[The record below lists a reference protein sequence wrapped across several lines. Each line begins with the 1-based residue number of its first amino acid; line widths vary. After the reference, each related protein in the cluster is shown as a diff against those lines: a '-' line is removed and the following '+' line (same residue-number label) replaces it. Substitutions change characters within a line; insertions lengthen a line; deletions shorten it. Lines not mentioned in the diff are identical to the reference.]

1 MAKRFQVVIVG
12 GGPVGVAL
20 AVQLGMRGV
29 TCGLVESRTDL
40 GRIPKGQNLT
50 HRTLE
55 TFYFMGLV
63 DELRAVRLMPPGFAI
78 GEITTYRDL
87 NSPYFHAPKGR
98 SIVHDFYFE
107 KNDRLPQYQMEKV
120 LRAKMATFPHVEARF
135 GWNATKIEQ
144 DAHGVRIAI
153 EKGVEKE
160 TWEADYVVGCD
171 GGHSLVREQIGIP
184 RSGTDFDELMVLVVF
199 RSKEFHEGLK
209 ARYPER
215 STYRAMHPDLKGYWK
230 FFGRIDVGE
239 GWFFHAPVPKNTT
252 RENFDFAGIM
262 HEAAL

>member
-1 MAKRFQVVIVG
+1 MANRYQVAIVG

-29 TCGLVESRTDL
+29 TCAVVESRTDL

-50 HRTLE
+50 QRTLE
-55 TFYFMGLV
+55 HFHFMGIV
-63 DELRAVRLMPPGFAI
+63 DELRASRLMPPGFAI

-87 NSPYFHAPKGR
+87 NSPYFHAAAGR
-98 SIVHDFYFE
+98 LLVHDFYFE

-120 LRAKMATFPHVEARF
+120 LRAKMATFSGIEARF
-135 GWNATKIEQ
+135 GWTATRIEQ
-144 DAHGVRIAI
+144 DAHGVQVSI
-153 EKGVEKE
+153 EKDGAKE
-160 TWEADYVVGCD
+160 IWEADYVVGCD

-199 RSKEFHEGLK
+199 RSKEFHAGLK

-239 GWFFHAPVPKNTT
+239 G
-252 RENFDFAGIM
+252 
-262 HEAAL
+262 

>member
-1 MAKRFQVVIVG
+1 MKKYQVIIVG

-20 AVQLGMRGV
+20 AVQLGMRDIS
-29 TCGLVESRTDL
+29 CMLVESRTDL

-87 NSPYFHAPKGR
+87 NSPYFHA
-98 SIVHDFYFE
+98 
-107 KNDRLPQYQMEKV
+107 
-120 LRAKMATFPHVEARF
+120 
-135 GWNATKIEQ
+135 TKSAQ
-144 DAHGVRIAI
+144 DAHGVKVAI
-153 EKGVEKE
+153 EKGDTKE

-184 RSGTDFDELMVLVVF
+184 RSGT
-199 RSKEFHEGLK
+199 
-209 ARYPER
+209 
-215 STYRAMHPDLKGYWK
+215 
-230 FFGRIDVGE
+230 
-239 GWFFHAPVPKNTT
+239 
-252 RENFDFAGIM
+252 
-262 HEAAL
+262 

>member
-1 MAKRFQVVIVG
+1 MKKFQVVIVG

-20 AVQLGMRGV
+20 AVQLGMRGI

-63 DELRAVRLMPPGFAI
+63 DELRASRLMPPGFAI

-87 NSPYFHAPKGR
+87 NSPYFHAAAGR
-98 SIVHDFYFE
+98 LLMHDYYFE

-120 LRAKMATFPHVEARF
+120 LRAKMATLPGVEARF
-135 GWNATKIEQ
+135 GWTATKVEQ
-144 DAHGVRIAI
+144 DTQGARVTI
-153 EKGVEKE
+153 EKDGTSEV
-160 TWEADYVVGCD
+160 WEADYVVGCD

-184 RSGTDFDELMVLVVF
+184 RSGHDFDQLM
-199 RSKEFHEGLK
+199 
-209 ARYPER
+209 
-215 STYRAMHPDLKGYWK
+215 
-230 FFGRIDVGE
+230 
-239 GWFFHAPVPKNTT
+239 N
-252 RENFDFAGIM
+252 
-262 HEAAL
+262 